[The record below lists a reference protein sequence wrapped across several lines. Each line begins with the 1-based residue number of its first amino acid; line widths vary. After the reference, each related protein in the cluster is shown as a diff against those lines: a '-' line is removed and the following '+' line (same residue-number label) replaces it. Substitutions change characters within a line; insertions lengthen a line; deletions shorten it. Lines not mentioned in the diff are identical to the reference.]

1 MRQSSKT
8 ISISNAAHK
17 LSIQIPDNN
26 FSYDNEDDEY
36 YPNEDA
42 QEIVQSYQN
51 QNKYEIE
58 NKDQ

>member
-42 QEIVQSYQN
+42 QEIV
-51 QNKYEIE
+51 
-58 NKDQ
+58 